1 MIKRTVFLAV
11 TTLCMLTAQAQIEK
25 ESKDFNSEINAQ
37 QIYKLAVN
45 KGKLKISI
53 GNAIIEGYD
62 GKELLISSKQQS
74 KKEDE
79 RAKGLRPVYAS
90 GLEDNT
96 GLGINVVE
104 KNGIV
109 EINQLNKMSS
119 PTITIKVPK
128 NIMISYEY
136 QSMYGSQV
144 IFRNITSEIE
154 ASSSY
159 NSIQLEN
166 VTGPATI
173 NSVYGEIVAKFSQQ
187 VKGPLSL
194 VSIYGAVDVSVPK
207 AAKADVK
214 VSTSFGEILMAPELG
229 LKVDQKTNTD
239 FDLFEFN
246 NQLNSKLNGGGTSF
260 NFRSEYGKV
269 YLRAL

>member
-11 TTLCMLTAQAQIEK
+11 TTLCMLTAQAQTKK
-25 ESKDFNSEINAQ
+25 ESKDFKSEANVQ
-37 QIYKLAVN
+37 QTYKLAVN
-45 KGKLKISI
+45 NGKLKISI

-62 GKELLISSKQQS
+62 GKEVLISSKSQS

-90 GLEDNT
+90 GLGDNT
-96 GLGINVVE
+96 GLGINVVQN
-104 KNGIV
+104 NGIV
-109 EINQLNKMSS
+109 EINQLNRISS
-119 PTITIKVPK
+119 SAVTIKVPK
-128 NIMISYEY
+128 NMLISYDY
-136 QSMYGSQV
+136 QSMYGGEV
-144 IFRNITSEIE
+144 VFRNIESEIE
-154 ASSSY
+154 ASSNY

-173 NSVYGEIVAKFSQQ
+173 NSVYGEIVAKFNQQ

-207 AAKADVK
+207 TAKADVK
-214 VSTSFGEILMAPELG
+214 LSTSFGEILMAPELG
-229 LKVDQKTNTD
+229 LKIEKKTTSDSN
-239 FDLFEFN
+239 LFN
-246 NQLNSKLNGGGTSF
+246 SQLNSKLNGGGTSF
-260 NFRSEYGKV
+260 NFRSDYGKI